1 MIHMIISWGGHDD
14 VIDDLLIM
22 CQALITL
29 DQFWHC
35 SKLQYL
41 YLMDNPFQST
51 VSHISL
57 KDFQFLCAKH
67 KPIYETYITWY
78 ITWSSCKMNI
88 RTWCMD
94 RMGRWIDRCMDV
106 RNLDRQ
112 INRWIDELMNM
123 QMVRQTARG
132 IDR

>member
-1 MIHMIISWGGHDD
+1 
-14 VIDDLLIM
+14 
-22 CQALITL
+22 
-29 DQFWHC
+29 
-35 SKLQYL
+35 
-41 YLMDNPFQST
+41 
-51 VSHISL
+51 
-57 KDFQFLCAKH
+57 
-67 KPIYETYITWY
+67 
-78 ITWSSCKMNI
+78 
-88 RTWCMD
+88 MD